1 MPRHAPL
8 TLALLAASH
17 AFLAGRRAPRRA
29 ARVSLRALGDD
40 ELAWRHQGEDVCYYR
55 NQRAGPKPPP
65 PAKGEKPAKSKS
77 AYTLTFT
84 LTLSA
89 SNECVAREPCSPLAL
104 SAPLFVSRTDAHT

>member
-1 MPRHAPL
+1 MADR
-8 TLALLAASH
+8 
-17 AFLAGRRAPRRA
+17 
-29 ARVSLRALGDD
+29 GDD

-89 SNECVAREPCSPLAL
+89 SDECVSRPAARSSETVP
-104 SAPLFVSRTDAHT
+104 RTR